1 MQTGRKI
8 AHNNNSNGHLN
19 HLALKTKAVRQKTN
33 RLLNKATIQT
43 ETKIGE
49 TAPIVLRRTQIQT
62 VKRKIN
68 LLILSLFAVLL
79 MSSCDQSRVFEDNIA
94 IENNVWKSTAPVTFA
109 VDIADTTSGNNF
121 YLNIRH
127 AEGYQYSNLY
137 VFMKT
142 KFPNGKTAQDTVELV
157 LQDPNGKW
165 TGSGLGDIW
174 DSQIMFKRNLRF
186 PLKGKYEFSVYQA
199 MQTPELPMIMEVGM
213 RIEKYQPE

>member
-1 MQTGRKI
+1 
-8 AHNNNSNGHLN
+8 
-19 HLALKTKAVRQKTN
+19 
-33 RLLNKATIQT
+33 
-43 ETKIGE
+43 
-49 TAPIVLRRTQIQT
+49 
-62 VKRKIN
+62 VKRKIS
-68 LLILSLFAVLL
+68 LLILSLFTVLF
-79 MSSCDQSRVFEDNIA
+79 MGSCDQSRVFEDNTA
-94 IENNVWKSTAPVTFA
+94 IENNVWKSTTPVTFA
-109 VDIADTTSGNNF
+109 VDIADTTEGNNF

-142 KFPNGKTAQDTVELV
+142 KFPNGKSAQDTIELV
-157 LQDPNGKW
+157 LQDQNGKW

-186 PLKGKYEFSVYQA
+186 PMKGKYEFSVYQA